1 MLFCVSVSHKQTSL
15 PMLESLTFPD
25 GEEAAKT
32 FCEQGTL
39 TECVLL
45 QTCHRIEIYGV
56 TADLAKGNAVDVI
69 LRSWS
74 ARAGVS
80 FDILRK
86 VFEFYDGKEALAHLF
101 SLAAGLESMV
111 VGEDQILG
119 QVRSTYVKAKKKGTA
134 GRILDK
140 VFMKAVNT
148 GRRIRTETKINEGS
162 VSVSSAAVDLAVKE
176 LGSLR
181 SVTALVIGAGE
192 AGSIAAETLQ
202 RRGTKRIIIANR
214 TQEKGEALASRVS
227 GRSISLDSV
236 YEEIPKVDLVIS
248 AVSVKKPIL
257 EANCLRRALRKSGVG
272 KRLLL
277 VDISQPRAVD
287 KEAGSIGGLV
297 LKNIDDLKQIVE
309 DSIRKR
315 RNEAERAKLLVDEE
329 LARFEQELSWILVMP
344 LASEIY
350 RNLESVRR
358 NEFERAVRK
367 MGESDERKISVMERF
382 SKELVERI
390 MQFPMEQLKKAA
402 LNNEGELLSAAE
414 KLFKKKNVGGVGD

>member
-1 MLFCVSVSHKQTSL
+1 
-15 PMLESLTFPD
+15 MLESLTFPD
-25 GEEAAKT
+25 GEEAAKI
-32 FCEQGTL
+32 FCEHGTL

-45 QTCHRIEIYGV
+45 QTCHRIEIYCV
-56 TADLAKGNAVDVI
+56 TAGLGKGNAVDAI

-74 ARAGVS
+74 ASAGVS

-86 VFEFYDGKEALAHLF
+86 VFELYDGKEALAHLF

-119 QVRSTYVKAKKKGTA
+119 QVRSAYVKAKKTGST
-134 GRILDK
+134 GQILEK

-162 VSVSSAAVDLAVKE
+162 VSISSAAVDLAVKE
-176 LGSLR
+176 LGNLKSA
-181 SVTALVIGAGE
+181 TALVIGAGE

-202 RRGTKRIIIANR
+202 RRGVKQIVVANR
-214 TQEKGEALASRVS
+214 TLETGKALALKVS
-227 GRSISLDSV
+227 GRAVNLDSV
-236 YEEIPKVDLVIS
+236 YEEIPRADLVIS

-257 EANCLRRALRKSGVG
+257 EANRLRKALKKVG
-272 KRLLL
+272 DRKRLFF
-277 VDISQPRAVD
+277 VDISQPRAVE
-287 KEAGSIGGLV
+287 KEAGSISGLV
-297 LKNIDDLKQIVE
+297 LKNIDDLKPIVE
-309 DSIRKR
+309 DNIRR
-315 RNEAERAKLLVDEE
+315 RQVEAERARQLVDEE
-329 LARFEQELSWILVMP
+329 LARFEQELSWILIMP

-350 RNLESVRR
+350 RNLEGVRR
-358 NEFERAVRK
+358 HEFERAVRK

-402 LNNEGELLSAAE
+402 LNNESELLSAAE
-414 KLFKKKNVGGVGD
+414 KLFKKNDKGDVQN